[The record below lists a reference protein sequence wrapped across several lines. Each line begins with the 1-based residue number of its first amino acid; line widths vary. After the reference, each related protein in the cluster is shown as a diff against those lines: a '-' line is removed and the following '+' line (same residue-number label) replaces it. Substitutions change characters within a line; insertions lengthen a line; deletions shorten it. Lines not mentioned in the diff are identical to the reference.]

1 MWAVSIYL
9 AGRRKNFMIAFV
21 PALFMTAVV
30 SAYLFVAKETL
41 GLSSPV
47 SYVLAL
53 AVTAV
58 CAFFFL
64 RWRSRLA
71 TVPAS
76 AGDAVAG
83 VRQDSVR

>member
-1 MWAVSIYL
+1 I
-9 AGRRKNFMIAFV
+9 

-30 SAYLFVAKETL
+30 SAYLFVAPETL
-41 GLSSPV
+41 GLSRPV

-71 TVPAS
+71 PAP
-76 AGDAVAG
+76 ATDAPAA
-83 VRQDSVR
+83 VRQDSAR